1 MSKAERDRTRQR
13 LTTTSNTAGVRVRM
27 KPEGLAKLAER
38 GDVAALRQQISM
50 LEADQHAQ
58 LLELLAPAVRK
69 QLENVAPARPRT
81 GRLGRPPK
89 APAPGSPIA
98 RAMARA
104 NDGRGMTK
112 REVARALGVGDAA
125 VGNAEARGL
134 AAAPPTIAKYLAPT
148 GARLSL
154 VVTHADGTEERFPV
168 EPDAA

>member
-1 MSKAERDRTRQR
+1 
-13 LTTTSNTAGVRVRM
+13 
-27 KPEGLAKLAER
+27 
-38 GDVAALRQQISM
+38 
-50 LEADQHAQ
+50 
-58 LLELLAPAVRK
+58 
-69 QLENVAPARPRT
+69 
-81 GRLGRPPK
+81 
-89 APAPGSPIA
+89 
-98 RAMARA
+98 
-104 NDGRGMTK
+104 MTK

>member
-1 MSKAERDRTRQR
+1 MTHADREQARHR
-13 LTTTSNTAGVRVRM
+13 LTTTSKTAGVRVRM
-27 KPEGLAKLAER
+27 KPEGLQRLAER
-38 GDVAALRQQISM
+38 GDVAMLRQQIPM

-58 LLELLAPAVRK
+58 LLQLLTPAVRREL
-69 QLENVAPARPRT
+69 QDVAPASPRPR
-81 GRLGRPPK
+81 RVGRPPK
-89 APAPGSPIA
+89 APAEDSPIA

-104 NDGRGMTK
+104 NGGRGMTK